1 MNLDTHLYERIV
13 EGWEQSETCNGIP
26 YYINHKFERTS
37 WDHPFLTK
45 IMEELDDFVA
55 IRYAA
60 YRTAK
65 KLRLLQRRLFMDQVD
80 IASIQRVF
88 EEHGLPA
95 GTKQIIHPRYL
106 LKILT
111 GIYTASKRSPRE
123 TEILALLMQN
133 VLINLFDTNRTGCIK
148 LMSIKVAL
156 VVLCAGWLTAKYRF
170 FYQEL
175 HDPSTYISKNN
186 LATFLQDLM
195 QFPGFL
201 HESIAF
207 GRNVEPVIA
216 SCCQM
221 GQGDGSLSEDVFY
234 SWLQKEPQTIVW
246 LPTMHR
252 VAAAESVKHEAK
264 CSICKSFPILG
275 FRYRCLQCFSFDI
288 CENCFFTG
296 KMRKKHKLTHPIQE
310 YCVKAKPKDDTIALV
325 KTIKNN
331 LSKKYRRKS
340 KLKYLPVQAD
350 CQFTPGEWGMSIV
363 SSEPDIHSEISD
375 FARKM
380 ADLENLPVTLSTVLP
395 VRKAPTIT
403 TTKVVDGPLLNKE
416 NIAPDDDACV
426 SPTSLVSNDAC
437 VSPASLMS
445 NDVCVSP
452 ASLVSNDVCV
462 SPASLVSN
470 DGQLQQQREELE
482 VIIRQLEEENR
493 ALQLQLKSMKEISD
507 TESNLSDD
515 YYDNPRTQIL
525 QAKMDVVD
533 DHNSRLTRYLN
544 SVQNIMQESHGTIY
558 CNARRPNCLQIPC
571 QMSNDLSSHHSPAS
585 NTSLSPYSPKESSP
599 LYSSSPR
606 GMKLKHSSNP
616 DSYYNSPS
624 DDILKLSSIQDDYY
638 DNSLDNLDVSP
649 SHFSLLSLSNSQY
662 YPEEEAA
669 LKELV
674 ERMDKMFPVD
684 ISPTASNTFGGISC
698 TEDEMLQAASSV
710 GAAMS
715 HFVNHAISMY

>member
-1 MNLDTHLYERIV
+1 MKTSKKFDEKKNTRSQTMNLDIHLYERIV
-13 EGWEQSETCNGIP
+13 EDWEQSETCNGIP

-45 IMEELDDFVA
+45 IMEELDDFFD

-65 KLRLLQRRLFMDQVD
+65 KLRLLQRRLYMDQVD
-80 IASIQRVF
+80 ITSIQRVF
-88 EEHGLPA
+88 EEQGLPA

-111 GIYTASKRSPRE
+111 VIYTAPKRSPRE
-123 TEILALLMQN
+123 TEILALLLQN
-133 VLINLFDTNRTGCIK
+133 VLINLFDTNRTGCVK
-148 LMSIKVAL
+148 VMSIKVAL
-156 VVLCAGWLTAKYRF
+156 VVLCAGRLTAKYKF

-195 QFPGFL
+195 QFPELL
-201 HESIAF
+201 HESVAF
-207 GRNVEPVIA
+207 GRNVEPAIA

-221 GQGDGSLSEDVFY
+221 SQGESSLSEDVFY
-234 SWLQKEPQTIVW
+234 SWLQKEPRTIVW

-264 CSICKSFPILG
+264 CSICKGFPILG

-296 KMRKKHKLTHPIQE
+296 KTIKKHKLTHPIQE
-310 YCVKAKPKDDTIALV
+310 YCIKARPKDDSIALV

-331 LSKKYRRKS
+331 LCKKYRRKS
-340 KLKYLPVQAD
+340 RPKYLPIEAD
-350 CQFTPGEWGMSIV
+350 CQFTPVECRRVSIV
-363 SSEPDIHSEISD
+363 SPEQDVHSAIND
-375 FARKM
+375 TARKL
-380 ADLENLPVTLSTVLP
+380 AELENLPITLSTVSP
-395 VRKAPTIT
+395 VRPDPMIT
-403 TTKVVDGPLLNKE
+403 TSKVVDHPLLNQE
-416 NIAPDDDACV
+416 NIATDCDVGV
-426 SPTSLVSNDAC
+426 SSASYVSK
-437 VSPASLMS
+437 
-445 NDVCVSP
+445 DV
-452 ASLVSNDVCV
+452 
-462 SPASLVSN
+462 
-470 DGQLQQQREELE
+470 QLQQQREELE

-533 DHNSRLTRYLN
+533 DHNSRLTNYLS
-544 SVQNIMQESHGTIY
+544 SVQNVMQESQKSGTIH

-571 QMSNDLSSHHSPAS
+571 QMPVDCSSHHSPSS
-585 NTSLSPYSPKESSP
+585 NTSLSPYSHLESSP
-599 LYSSSPR
+599 LYSSLPK
-606 GMKLKHSSNP
+606 GIKLKHSSNL
-616 DSYYNSPS
+616 DDYYISPS
-624 DDILKLSSIQDDYY
+624 KDILKLSSIEDDCYG
-638 DNSLDNLDVSP
+638 NSLDNNLDVSP
-649 SHFSLLSLSNSQY
+649 SHFSLLSLSKSQY
-662 YPEEEAA
+662 YPEEEVA
-669 LKELV
+669 LQELV
-674 ERMDKMFPVD
+674 ERMEKMFPAD
-684 ISPTASNTFGGISC
+684 LSLTASNTSGGMSYM
-698 TEDEMLQAASSV
+698 EDEMLQAASSI

-715 HFVNHAISMY
+715 QFVNHAINMY